1 MSDNKDNSKKG
12 FFSRLFGGSNTSV
25 QTKTEVTSSEQSS
38 EIPSMSA
45 LNKMKKADIVSV
57 AKDNGLELDINLTKA
72 KLLEAWELHFS
83 SEPSPSAV
91 DDAADVMAEVA
102 AAKEAPVEEAAEE
115 VAEEAP
121 VEEAA
126 EEVAEE
132 VAEEAPVEEAAE
144 ELAEEAPVEE
154 AVEEVAE
161 EAAEEVAEEVAEE
174 APVEEAAEE
183 AVVEEAVEEV
193 AEEAPVEEAAEE
205 VAEEVAEEA
214 PVEEAA
220 EEAVVEEAVEEVA
233 EEAAEEVA
241 EVVAEEAPVE
251 EAAEEAAEE
260 AVVEEAV
267 EEKETEIKIS
277 MDEKTSAQII
287 SDFET
292 KQLKTDLPE
301 FRPGDT
307 IVVSVKVREGERT
320 RLQAFEGVVMGVK
333 KGGLNS
339 SFIVRKISSGIG
351 VERTFQT
358 HSPMIDS
365 IKVKRKGDVRQAKL
379 FYLRERSGK
388 SARIKERLE

>member
-1 MSDNKDNSKKG
+1 MSDNKDNNKKG
-12 FFSRLFGGSNTSV
+12 FFSRLFGGSNASE
-25 QTKTEVTSSEQSS
+25 QTKTEVTSSEQIS
-38 EIPSMSA
+38 EIPSISA

-132 VAEEAPVEEAAE
+132 
-144 ELAEEAPVEE
+144 
-154 AVEEVAE
+154 
-161 EAAEEVAEEVAEE
+161 
-174 APVEEAAEE
+174 
-183 AVVEEAVEEV
+183 
-193 AEEAPVEEAAEE
+193 
-205 VAEEVAEEA
+205 
-214 PVEEAA
+214 
-220 EEAVVEEAVEEVA
+220 
-233 EEAAEEVA
+233 
-241 EVVAEEAPVE
+241 VAEEAPVE